1 MSEQPSIRAV
11 LETTFLSVWEDEKAG
26 EPAPELED
34 DTVLLDTGLDSL
46 SFAVFVTELED
57 ALGYDPFAIADDA
70 YYPQTF
76 GEFVGFY
83 EKYASH
89 RAG

>member
-1 MSEQPSIRAV
+1 MPDQDLEQEIRRVFA
-11 LETTFLSVWEDEKAG
+11 EVWKAENG
-26 EPAPELED
+26 TEAPMLQQ

-46 SFAVFVTELED
+46 GFAIFVSQLEEE
-57 ALGYDPFAIADDA
+57 LGYDPFTLSDDA

-83 EKYASH
+83 AKYRPA
-89 RAG
+89 A